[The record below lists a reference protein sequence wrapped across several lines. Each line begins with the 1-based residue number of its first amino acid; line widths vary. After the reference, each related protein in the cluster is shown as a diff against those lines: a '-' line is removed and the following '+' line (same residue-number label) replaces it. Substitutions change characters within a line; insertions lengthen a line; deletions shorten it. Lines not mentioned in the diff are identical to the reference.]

1 MRTLL
6 ATTQSQL
13 AQDVQENTDVT
24 EYVNDIYN
32 RGIRNAAAVVYL
44 ADVENQSGS
53 GGVKTILSYAKN
65 FGNLGDL
72 TMNEI
77 HITTVCYAYTNGT
90 AGSVSQIPT
99 EKVILREGSMHIRC
113 FRSRLDI
120 L

>member
-24 EYVNDIYN
+24 GYVNDIYN

-72 TMNEI
+72 TLNEI
-77 HITTVCYAYTNGT
+77 HITTVCYAYTNRN
-90 AGSVSQIPT
+90 SWINKS
-99 EKVILREGSMHIRC
+99 EKNRTDFINNCIFYCYSIYY
-113 FRSRLDI
+113 
-120 L
+120 